1 MTILLVRIDH
11 PPGGEHLAIRGF
23 SGRSR
28 ERGLDRGLRAETLLP
43 REQPL
48 FDRARQAVLTTG
60 DPQLPAPDAGLAL
73 WNLIADGDVGR
84 WWREAAQAMDPATT
98 RTVLDVRVP
107 DLQSVPW
114 ELMAADGRTPVFRN
128 ERHPWVR
135 ARTPWQSL
143 AEMPVPVKA
152 LVVVGDNRSVD
163 LDVDEE
169 LAAVFAALRMM
180 PARWNVEVLS
190 APSLTQLRRTLA
202 EVQPDVLHIIAHGME
217 KGREQVLAFTD
228 ATGAPWDL
236 TRQDVDAFPAPM
248 PRLVLLETPAAA
260 PPRPRVSARRGASR
274 ARSTERGV
282 AAVVAMQGDIPCQRR
297 RRSSR
302 VRSTPDGGR
311 RGGRR
316 GHHPGAPGRLRGAE
330 GPGRH
335 PQLGTPVPV
344 GCGRPRPRAA
354 GARVGPGRAA
364 HRAAAILRGVRAG
377 VQLRR
382 TAPPNVASSG
392 TRLTPRPTGPA
403 QGSCSSPARS
413 RWASPRWCS
422 PCS

>member
-23 SGRSR
+23 SV
-28 ERGLDRGLRAETLLP
+28 DRANGDWTEELRAETLLP

-236 TRQDVDAFPAPM
+236 TRQDVDAFPDPC
-248 PRLVLLETPAAA
+248 PGWCCSTPAAA

-274 ARSTERGV
+274 TRSPS
-282 AAVVAMQGDIPCQRR
+282 AAWPPSSPCRATSRQRR

-302 VRSTPDGGR
+302 VRSTPR
-311 RGGRR
+311 W
-316 GHHPGAPGRLRGAE
+316 
-330 GPGRH
+330 
-335 PQLGTPVPV
+335 
-344 GCGRPRPRAA
+344 
-354 GARVGPGRAA
+354 
-364 HRAAAILRGVRAG
+364 
-377 VQLRR
+377 R
-382 TAPPNVASSG
+382 TAWRSTWPPPWRARPS
-392 TRLTPRPTGPA
+392 TR
-403 QGSCSSPARS
+403 C
-413 RWASPRWCS
+413 
-422 PCS
+422 